1 MVVLVSAGQIKNQL
15 NKGLRITLN
24 RTIDMVKSLVLSTY
38 NLTLRRGIY
47 VELGGLISFGK
58 SFQENFV

>member
-15 NKGLRITLN
+15 NKGSRITLN
-24 RTIDMVKSLVLSTY
+24 RTIDMEKSLVLSTY
-38 NLTLRRGIY
+38 NLTLRRGIS
-47 VELGGLISFGK
+47 VELGGLIWFGK